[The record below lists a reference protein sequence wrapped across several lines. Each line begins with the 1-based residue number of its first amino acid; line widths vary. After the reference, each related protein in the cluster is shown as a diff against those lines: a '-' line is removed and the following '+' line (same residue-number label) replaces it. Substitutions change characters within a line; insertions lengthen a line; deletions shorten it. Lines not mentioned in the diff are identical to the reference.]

1 MPARCG
7 KLRTRSGEA
16 VGGHAQCTPR
26 GTAQTVLP
34 RSRRRLPPGALAL
47 RIGPLL
53 AAGLRHRRR
62 AARRRTVTVMKWI
75 NVVVVRDAL
84 SHRSRFPPVHDVVVF
99 KGSRGWAGRRGGSR
113 TVCNQSG
120 LNWPAECP
128 QYQHEVGLELFAR
141 AVRCDVALEC
151 ATVLEQQPLHPF
163 GAVRDD
169 SVAVQMATCQACPP
183 TV

>member
-53 AAGLRHRRR
+53 AAGLHRRRR
-62 AARRRTVTVMKWI
+62 AARRR
-75 NVVVVRDAL
+75 
-84 SHRSRFPPVHDVVVF
+84 HRHEMDQRGRGTGCSPVHDVVVF

-151 ATVLEQQPLHPF
+151 ATVLKTNRGHGIAGNTPLTMLI
-163 GAVRDD
+163 
-169 SVAVQMATCQACPP
+169 VQRQ
-183 TV
+183 